1 MAAAHKDKDGVQMLF
16 SSKSGGKEYYLSDAR
31 EKDRRRT
38 QDQNNAEKKTEGAPR
53 PTCAPR
59 IHPGD
64 F

>member
-38 QDQNNAEKKTEGAPR
+38 QANLRT
-53 PTCAPR
+53 T
-59 IHPGD
+59 HPSRR